1 MTFFSSSFPQA
12 LTAEHTTWF
21 GISLCSFWVSCPSCV
36 FSLPLAYPQLTCWAK
51 EYKTRSFD
59 IVQALFSKSKT
70 WCVTNTIVVINL
82 KQSTVWAAMKKI
94 NFQPRPLQSS
104 LFISYQL
111 CTIRY
116 ILINHNSSC
125 CPVVYTWI
133 FFPWSVSH
141 PLKMS
146 IRCSFSYL
154 VHVLGYT
161 YYVVA

>member
-1 MTFFSSSFPQA
+1 MVWNIPLFILSQLSQ
-12 LTAEHTTWF
+12 
-21 GISLCSFWVSCPSCV
+21 LCVLPTSCIP
-36 FSLPLAYPQLTCWAK
+36 PAYLLSQ
-51 EYKTRSFD
+51 R
-59 IVQALFSKSKT
+59 VQNQKLWHCASTVQQEQKH

-82 KQSTVWAAMKKI
+82 KQSTVWVAMKKI

-104 LFISYQL
+104 LLISYQL